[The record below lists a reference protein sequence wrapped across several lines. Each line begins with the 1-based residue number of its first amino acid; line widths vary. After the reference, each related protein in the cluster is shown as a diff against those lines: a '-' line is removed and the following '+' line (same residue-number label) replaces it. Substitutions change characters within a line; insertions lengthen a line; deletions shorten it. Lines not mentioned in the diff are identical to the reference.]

1 MPSDEVTIMRTLYS
15 QTEYYARH
23 SLEVAEPHILHV
35 EEYGNP
41 GGVPVVF
48 LHGGPGAGCEPWHT
62 GFFDPSRY
70 RVVLFDQR
78 GAGRSTPHA
87 SLQDNTTADLVTDL
101 ETLRNYLG
109 IDAWVVFGGSW
120 GSTLGLVYAEVHP
133 ERVLGLILRGI
144 FLCRPQE
151 IDWFYRRGASR
162 LFPDYWQDFIAAIP
176 EEERDD
182 LVKAY
187 YQRLA
192 GDNELARMAA
202 AKAWSLWEGRTATLL
217 SNPAVEEHFAN
228 PYVALALARI
238 ECHYFVHD
246 SFLEPNQLL
255 RDAGRLKDIPGVI
268 VHGRYDV
275 ICPLENAWDLHR
287 TWPGSELHIIADA
300 GHSAAEPGT
309 MDALIEATDA
319 MLVRLGQSG

>member
-1 MPSDEVTIMRTLYS
+1 MRSLYP

-23 SLEVAEPHILHV
+23 SLAVADPHILHV

-48 LHGGPGAGCEPWHT
+48 LHGGPGAGCEPWHMR
-62 GFFDPSRY
+62 FFDPSRY

-101 ETLRNYLG
+101 ETLREYLG

-120 GSTLGLVYAEVHP
+120 GSTLGLAYAEAHP

-176 EEERDD
+176 EAERDD

-217 SNPAVEEHFAN
+217 GNPAVEEHFAN

-238 ECHYFVHD
+238 ECHYFMHD
-246 SFLEPNQLL
+246 SFLEPDQLL
-255 RDAGRLKDIPGVI
+255 RDAGRLKAIPGVI

-275 ICPLENAWDLHR
+275 ICPLESAWELHR
-287 TWPGSELHIIADA
+287 AWPGSELRIIADA
-300 GHSAAEPGT
+300 GHSAAEPGN
-309 MDALIEATDA
+309 MDALITATDA
-319 MLVRLGQSG
+319 MLLRLGQSV